1 MCSFF
6 GVSVCRQSQ
15 ARALIRSGDT
25 VHIGLFSVHGQG
37 GKEIARR
44 SLDHAMENMKE
55 IFLSSLRQGDVV
67 TQCSV
72 SQLIVMLPQANYE
85 NSCAVCQR
93 LIKAYFRQY
102 PHAPIDI
109 SFSVQPLEPI
119 DSNR

>member
-1 MCSFF
+1 
-6 GVSVCRQSQ
+6 
-15 ARALIRSGDT
+15 
-25 VHIGLFSVHGQG
+25 
-37 GKEIARR
+37 
-44 SLDHAMENMKE
+44 
-55 IFLSSLRQGDVV
+55 
-67 TQCSV
+67 
-72 SQLIVMLPQANYE
+72 MLPQANYE